1 MLLSYKFFT
10 SFNMGKIISFA
21 NQKGG
26 SGKTTLSANLA
37 VLWANSDYKV
47 AVIDADAQKSLTY
60 WLDARKKYYGEEPMG
75 IDSYAFDPR
84 NLKEDLK
91 KIKRKYNF
99 IIIDSPPSIT
109 FETIQI
115 VKSSDYIF
123 VPVQPSPLDLMAT
136 IPFLNVAK
144 EERKKTT
151 VILNRVMPRA
161 KLTDA
166 MIMRLRYAGAKI
178 ARSRVSGKIIY
189 AETFSVG
196 RGVVDIS
203 VTSDASKEI
212 INVGNEIIRNF

>member
-1 MLLSYKFFT
+1 
-10 SFNMGKIISFA
+10 MGKIITFA

-37 VLWANSDYKV
+37 VLWANSNYKV
-47 AVIDADAQKSLTY
+47 AVIDADAQRSLTN
-60 WLDARKKYYGEEPMG
+60 WLEARKKYYRDEPTG
-75 IDSYAFDPR
+75 IDSYPFDVR
-84 NLKEDLK
+84 KLDEDLK
-91 KIKRKYNF
+91 QIKRKYHF

-109 FETIQI
+109 YDTIQI
-115 VKSSDYIF
+115 IKSSDKVL

-136 IPFLNVAK
+136 VPFLNLVRQ
-144 EERKKTT
+144 ERKKTT

-161 KLTDA
+161 KLTEA

-178 ARSRVSGKIIY
+178 ARSRITGKIIY

-203 VTSDASKEI
+203 VISEASKEI
-212 INVGNEIIRNF
+212 IKVGNEILRNF

>member
-1 MLLSYKFFT
+1 
-10 SFNMGKIISFA
+10 MGKIIAFA

-37 VLWANSDYKV
+37 VLWANSQYKV

-60 WLDARKKYYGEEPMG
+60 WLEARKKYYGDEPTGM
-75 IDSYAFDPR
+75 DNYSFDAR
-84 NLKEDLK
+84 NLKEELNN
-91 KIKRKYNF
+91 IKRKYDF
-99 IIIDSPPSIT
+99 IIIDSPPSII

-115 VKSSDYIF
+115 IKYSDVIY

-136 IPFLNVAK
+136 IPFLNISK
-144 EERKKTT
+144 SERKKTT

-161 KLTDA
+161 KLTEA

-178 ARSRVSGKIIY
+178 ARSRISGKIIY
-189 AETFSVG
+189 AETFAVG

-212 INVGNEIIRNF
+212 INIGNEILRNF

>member
-1 MLLSYKFFT
+1 
-10 SFNMGKIISFA
+10 MGKIIAFA

-37 VLWANSDYKV
+37 VLWANSEYKV
-47 AVIDADAQKSLTY
+47 AVIDADAQKSLSF
-60 WLDARKKYYGEEPMG
+60 WLEARKKYYGDEPMG
-75 IDSYAFDPR
+75 IDQFFFDPR
-84 NLKEDLK
+84 NLNDDLK
-91 KIKRKYNF
+91 KIKRKYDF

-115 VKSSDYIF
+115 VKNSDAIY

-136 IPFLNVAK
+136 IPFLNIAK
-144 EERKKTT
+144 QERKNTT

-161 KLTDA
+161 KLTEA
-166 MIMRLRYAGAKI
+166 MIIRLRYAGAKI
-178 ARSRVSGKIIY
+178 ARSRISGKIIY
-189 AETFSVG
+189 AETFIVG

-212 INVGNEIIRNF
+212 INIGNEILRNF

>member
-1 MLLSYKFFT
+1 
-10 SFNMGKIISFA
+10 MGKIITFA

-37 VLWANSDYKV
+37 VLWANSEYKV

-60 WLDARKKYYGEEPMG
+60 WLEARKKYYREEPIG
-75 IDSYAFDPR
+75 IDHYPFDVR
-84 NLKEDLK
+84 NLNEDLK
-91 KIKRKYNF
+91 QIKRKYDF

-115 VKSSDYIF
+115 IKFSDFIY
-123 VPVQPSPLDLMAT
+123 VPVQPSPIDLMAT
-136 IPFLNVAK
+136 IPFLNISK
-144 EERKKTT
+144 QERKKTT

-178 ARSRVSGKIIY
+178 ARSRISSKIIY

-203 VTSDASKEI
+203 VTSDTSKEI
-212 INVGNEIIRNF
+212 INIGNEILRNF

>member
-1 MLLSYKFFT
+1 
-10 SFNMGKIISFA
+10 MGKIITFA

-37 VLWANSDYKV
+37 VLWANSGYKV
-47 AVIDADAQKSLTY
+47 AVVDADAQQSLTY
-60 WLDARKKYYGEEPMG
+60 WLRARKKYYLNEPLG
-75 IDSYAFDPR
+75 IDSFPFHPR
-84 NLKEDLK
+84 DLK
-91 KIKRKYNF
+91 NDLQNIKRKYDF

-109 FETIQI
+109 FDTVQI
-115 VKSSDYIF
+115 VKSADVIY

-136 IPFLNVAK
+136 IPFLNIVN
-144 EERKKTT
+144 EEKKKAT

-178 ARSRVSGKIIY
+178 ARSRISGKIIY
-189 AETFSVG
+189 AETFTVG

-203 VTSDASKEI
+203 ITSDSAKEI
-212 INVGNEIIRNF
+212 INIGNEIIRNF